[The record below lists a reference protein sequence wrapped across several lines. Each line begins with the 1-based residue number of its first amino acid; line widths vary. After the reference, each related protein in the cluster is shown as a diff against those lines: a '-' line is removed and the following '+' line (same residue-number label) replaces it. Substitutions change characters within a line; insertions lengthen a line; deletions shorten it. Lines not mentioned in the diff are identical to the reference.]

1 MNTSRLII
9 LAVAVL
15 AAGAAGYIAMTMNEA
30 PPPAI
35 EVSAPIPALPVK
47 DVLTASAS
55 LPVGSSLSGQLQW
68 QAWPEAS
75 VYEDYITRDKQ
86 PDALNEIQTSSLRL
100 PILAGE
106 PIRKVKLIGEDEQF
120 MSSLL
125 PKGMRAIATNIEAE
139 SSAGGFI
146 LPGDRVDVIL
156 IRNNTNNGNSGI
168 PFLTETI
175 LENVRVLAIDQT
187 IKEDDG
193 DKKGMIG
200 RTATLE
206 VTQKQAEIM
215 AFAQSVANR
224 ISLSLRSERDAHPE
238 PSTTSDYLVVSPGKN
253 GPVKIIKSGNL
264 TEVGINQ

>member
-35 EVSAPIPALPVK
+35 EVSAPAPTLPVK
-47 DVLTASAS
+47 DVLTATAS
-55 LPVGSSLSGQLQW
+55 LPVGSALTGQLQW
-68 QAWPEAS
+68 QSWPESSLSA
-75 VYEDYITRDKQ
+75 DYITRDAQ
-86 PDALNEIQTSSLRL
+86 PDALDEMQKSSLRL
-100 PILAGE
+100 PVLAGE
-106 PIRKVKLIGEDEQF
+106 PIRKVKLIGEGEQF

-139 SSAGGFI
+139 SAAGGFI

-156 IRNNTNNGNSGI
+156 TRANRANTNSGV

-187 IKEDDG
+187 IKEDDQG
-193 DKKGMIG
+193 KKDIIG

-215 AFAQSVANR
+215 AVAHSVADR
-224 ISLSLRSERDAHPE
+224 ISLSLRSVRDAAPA
-238 PSTTSDYLVVSPGKN
+238 PSSTADYLVVTPTKN
-253 GPVKIIKSGNL
+253 EPVKLIKSGNL
-264 TEVGINQ
+264 TEVGIN

>member
-15 AAGAAGYIAMTMNEA
+15 AAGAAGYIALTMNDA

-35 EVSAPIPALPVK
+35 EVSTPAPSLPVK
-47 DVLTASAS
+47 DVLTASS
-55 LPVGSSLSGQLQW
+55 NLSVGSSLSGQLQW
-68 QAWPEAS
+68 QSWPESS
-75 VYEDYITRDKQ
+75 VSADYITRDAA
-86 PDALNEIQTSSLRL
+86 PDALEDMQKSSLRL

-106 PIRKVKLIGEDEQF
+106 PIRKIKLIGEGQQF

-125 PKGMRAIATNIEAE
+125 PKGMRAIATNIAAE

-156 IRNNTNNGNSGI
+156 TRANRNNTSAGV

-187 IKEDDG
+187 IKEDDQG
-193 DKKGMIG
+193 KKDIIG

-206 VTQKQAEIM
+206 VTGEQAEIM
-215 AFAQSVANR
+215 AVAQSVADR
-224 ISLSLRSERDAHPE
+224 ISLTLRSVRDAEPD
-238 PSTTSDYLVVSPGKN
+238 PSTTSDYLVVSPAKN
-253 GPVKIIKSGNL
+253 GPVKMIKSGNL
-264 TEVGINQ
+264 TEVGTN